1 MATLFLTVKRILC
14 GSHYRSAFLCTNYVL
29 QSKIWV
35 PDSVP
40 PRSRHSIL
48 LPIKN
53 STDLTMSSSSNGV
66 AAAAAAPGDADK
78 KETKPPS
85 SGATNDFVIRDGFPA
100 LRTETGEPL
109 IEGDEPIPRAP
120 FLSYSSALLLL
131 DKQQQQQQIVHDCR
145 AVFSART
152 KESDAAAYSAGC
164 TYFCPAVM
172 KPRCALEALA
182 LEIFHAHVK
191 DLPKKSYMPEQSGA
205 EWWTLVLDPDPP
217 KPENEDDDDEEEDH
231 DEVGMHFDADYG
243 LEDQA
248 PGLLLHP
255 RVATITYLT
264 SHGAPTL
271 ILDKKSPPPNE
282 VESMS
287 GDISRGW
294 LSGPQRGKHV
304 AFDGR
309 LLHGAPATFFPGVA
323 VPFTTD
329 NNADD
334 DEPPAKRQKLEEE
347 EDRKPAAKG
356 DDESKDEEK
365 PTGTTAESP
374 EPQRITFMVNVWLNH
389 CPLDAELLDDD
400 IVQQLQTPPDTKWG
414 LSLDKP
420 DEPQQ
425 KSLNGIYKEDPG
437 GEEETVICNRVV
449 TLFYND
455 KLERQ
460 HEISQSLEGKSVE
473 LEFKDGSLRLEVGGE
488 PPQEE
493 EGGSDEEEDK

>member
-1 MATLFLTVKRILC
+1 
-14 GSHYRSAFLCTNYVL
+14 
-29 QSKIWV
+29 
-35 PDSVP
+35 
-40 PRSRHSIL
+40 
-48 LPIKN
+48 
-53 STDLTMSSSSNGV
+53 MSSSSNGV
-66 AAAAAAPGDADK
+66 AEAAAAASLDDADK
-78 KETKPPS
+78 DTKPS
-85 SGATNDFVIRDGFPA
+85 TNDFVIRDGFPA

-109 IEGDEPIPRAP
+109 IEGDEPLPRAP
-120 FLSYSSALLLL
+120 FLSYSSALDNNNNKVLLS
-131 DKQQQQQQIVHDCR
+131 QQHHDCR

-182 LEIFHAHVK
+182 LEVFHAHVK
-191 DLPKKSYMPEQSGA
+191 DLPKGSYMPGQSGA

-217 KPENEDDDDEEEDH
+217 RPENDDEEDDDDH

-323 VPFTTD
+323 AVPT
-329 NNADD
+329 D
-334 DEPPAKRQKLEEE
+334 DEPPAKRQKLEED
-347 EDRKPAAKG
+347 DRKPAAK
-356 DDESKDEEK
+356 DDNEESKEEEK
-365 PTGTTAESP
+365 PTTAAADSP

-425 KSLNGIYKEDPG
+425 KSLNGVYKEDPG

-460 HEISQSLEGKSVE
+460 HEISQSLEGKSVA

-493 EGGSDEEEDK
+493 EGSDEEDK